1 MSACSLDL
9 DLELQPTKLS
19 FQELSLVAGALVA
32 PAALS
37 QRSGLEDPNMDA
49 DEGALTGADGVTRPL
64 IQIVVGAGNARG
76 GSVGAPQAARVVE
89 LYRGLS
95 NTTALP
101 AGMDLIVHEI
111 LGNVAS
117 AEGVINAINELRGR
131 EGLAG
136 RTCLALGIRP
146 KCF

>member
-9 DLELQPTKLS
+9 DLDLQPTKLS

-37 QRSGLEDPNMDA
+37 QRSGLGDPNMDA

-146 KCF
+146 ECF